1 MAIET
6 PPNENPPNGDP
17 PNGNPRNG
25 HSAAEQE
32 EVPEC
37 FFEGGG
43 SRYRATILARG
54 PWDPNA
60 AHGGPVAALIAREV
74 DLFDP
79 DPELATVR
87 LTIELLRPVPI
98 GELELVPE
106 LLRPGKRVRLVGVS
120 VRHNGVEVTRAVA
133 LRIRRTPADAPRVV
147 GLSDGLTPPELSEE
161 HVGLVL
167 DRIGILQGVE
177 MRTGKG
183 SSSRLGPAGV
193 WFRVHKPLVND
204 EEITPATRAMVAA
217 DFCNGISSV
226 VPFEKF
232 VFINPDLTV
241 NLVREP
247 GGEWVYNDAAT
258 TMVPDGAA
266 LAEGR
271 LGDLTGEIGSATQN
285 LYVAAR

>member
-1 MAIET
+1 MTMA
-6 PPNENPPNGDP
+6 
-17 PNGNPRNG
+17 
-25 HSAAEQE
+25 E
-32 EVPEC
+32 EVPDR
-37 FFEGGG
+37 FFEGDG

-60 AHGGPVAALIAREV
+60 AHGGPVAALIGREV

-98 GELELVPE
+98 GELELVPQ

-120 VRHNGVEVTRAVA
+120 VRNDGVEVTRAVA
-133 LRIRRTPADAPRVV
+133 LRIRRTPSDAPRAVAV
-147 GLSDGLTPPELSEE
+147 PDGLAQPEQSDQ
-161 HVGLVL
+161 HPGLVL
-167 DRIGILQGVE
+167 DRVGILQGVD

-183 SSSRLGPAGV
+183 SSADLGPAGV

-204 EEITPATRAMVAA
+204 ELISPTTRALVAA

-226 VPFEKF
+226 VPFERF

-247 GGEWVYNDAAT
+247 VGEWVYNDAVT
-258 TMVPDGAA
+258 TMVPNGGAV
-266 LAEGR
+266 AEGR
-271 LGDLTGEIGSATQN
+271 IGDRDGEVGSASQS
-285 LYVAAR
+285 LFVASR